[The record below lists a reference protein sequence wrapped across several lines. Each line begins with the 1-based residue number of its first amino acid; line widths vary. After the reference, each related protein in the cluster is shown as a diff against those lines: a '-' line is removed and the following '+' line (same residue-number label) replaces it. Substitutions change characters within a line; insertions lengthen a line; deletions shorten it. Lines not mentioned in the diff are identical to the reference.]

1 MLVDIDNEKMLPTL
15 EKMIMPM
22 ITVMAMM
29 TAIKDNSDDDSNN
42 HNDAYDVDKGRE
54 EEKEQRGV

>member
-1 MLVDIDNEKMLPTL
+1 
-15 EKMIMPM
+15 MPM